1 MTKADIQQIRQTL
14 AGGLAAG
21 TLTIEDY
28 TAGMAVAEGSSTSK
42 ASSTKKERNQA
53 KVTVETSDNY
63 AYGHIVV
70 RKLTPTGKV
79 QRSFYLWRSDA
90 MQVAQGILDADD
102 ALPDDVE

>member
-1 MTKADIQQIRQTL
+1 MTKAETQQIRQTL

-28 TAGMAVAEGSSTSK
+28 TAGMAVADGGNGSK
-42 ASSTKKERNQA
+42 ASSTEQRNQA
-53 KVTVETSDNY
+53 KVVVETSDNY
-63 AYGHIVV
+63 KFGHVV
-70 RKLTPTGKV
+70 IRKLTSTGKV

-102 ALPDDVE
+102 ALPKDLA